1 MTTAAEPGTGGSA
14 GPAPR
19 WRTVTALGSAQ
30 TLSWASSYY
39 LPGVL
44 ATPMARDLGLAVPT
58 VHLAFSLALIASAL
72 VGPAAGRAIDRHGG
86 RPVLL
91 GTNLLFALALVAMAF
106 AQGPVGLFLAW
117 VLIGLAMGSGLYD
130 AAFASLVRL
139 YGQDSRNAIT
149 GITLIAGFAST
160 VGWPLSAWMETQWGW
175 RGACLG
181 WAGLHLMLG
190 IPLNLIV
197 PRACGLQTPTDV
209 TADTAKGAGRG
220 PAGQAAPGPNELTG
234 VSIAATSMGQPG
246 EGDNRRDSPAHAP
259 SGADV
264 SGVSSPAELRT
275 AVLLAVVFALVW
287 FISTAM
293 ATHLPALLQASG
305 ATLAAAVAVG
315 ALVGPAQVAGRL
327 LEFGLL
333 RRIHPLLSARLAG
346 LAHPVGVLVLMVLGG
361 PAAAAFA
368 LLHGAGNG
376 IMTIAKG
383 TLPLVLFGPLGYGA
397 RQGWMMMP
405 ARVSQALAPVLFGL
419 ALQCWGAQA
428 LWLSAGLGLMAFAAL
443 MAIRA
448 PRGTS
453 APP

>member
-1 MTTAAEPGTGGSA
+1 
-14 GPAPR
+14 
-19 WRTVTALGSAQ
+19 
-30 TLSWASSYY
+30 
-39 LPGVL
+39 
-44 ATPMARDLGLAVPT
+44 
-58 VHLAFSLALIASAL
+58 
-72 VGPAAGRAIDRHGG
+72 
-86 RPVLL
+86 VLL
-91 GTNLLFALALVAMAF
+91 GTNVLFALALTALAF
-106 AQGPVGLFLAW
+106 AQGPVGLFAAW
-117 VLIGLAMGSGLYD
+117 LLIGLGMGSGLYE

-139 YGQDSRNAIT
+139 YGHDSRNAIT

-181 WAGLHLMLG
+181 WAALHLVLG
-190 IPLNLIV
+190 MPLNLIV
-197 PRACGLQTPTDV
+197 PKARRASALPSPDPGPVAPVPSPAPDAATVAGAT
-209 TADTAKGAGRG
+209 TAGTAETMST
-220 PAGQAAPGPNELTG
+220 APG
-234 VSIAATSMGQPG
+234 
-246 EGDNRRDSPAHAP
+246 
-259 SGADV
+259 
-264 SGVSSPAELRT
+264 ELRT
-275 AVLLAVVFALVW
+275 AVLLSAVFALVW

-305 ATLAAAVAVG
+305 ATLATAVAVG

-346 LAHPVGVLVLMVLGG
+346 LAHPVGVLVLMAVGG
-361 PAAAAFA
+361 PGAAAFA

-405 ARVSQALAPVLFGL
+405 ARVAQALAPVLFGV
-419 ALQCWGAQA
+419 ALQHWGVQA
-428 LWLSAGLGLMAFAAL
+428 MWISAALGLMAFAAL

-448 PRGTS
+448 PRATS